1 MMIVPLIGSMK
12 LPSLT
17 ISDRKQYTTTNDK
30 EMKSLLSIG
39 VAAAA
44 IAAPSAAMADT
55 LNAAGASF
63 PAPIYQA
70 WLQNYA
76 KQTGNQVNYQAVGS
90 GAGVRQYTA
99 RTTDFGASDK
109 AVSDKKLK
117 GISRPMVQIPMT
129 GGAIA
134 VAYNNPGC
142 DLKITQTELVRVFY
156 GDINNWSHFG
166 CGNKPITIAVR
177 SDGSGTTAGF
187 TNSLSA
193 FSKKWKL
200 MVGRGK
206 AVNWPASNTV
216 AGKGNSGVA
225 GVIRNTEGAIGYL
238 NYGYVVGGKFQQ
250 AAVQNKAGNF
260 VKANGETSAAGLAQI
275 KLDSKL
281 RGTDANPAGANAFPI
296 VSLTWILAEPGHKV
310 DSVQPALRYML
321 SEEAQGISDSLG
333 YVPLPESL
341 RQKSLAAVESLR

>member
-76 KQTGNQVNYQAVGS
+76 KQTGNQVNYQATGS

-156 GDINNWSHFG
+156 GDINNL
-166 CGNKPITIAVR
+166 
-177 SDGSGTTAGF
+177 
-187 TNSLSA
+187 SL
-193 FSKKWKL
+193 
-200 MVGRGK
+200 
-206 AVNWPASNTV
+206 
-216 AGKGNSGVA
+216 
-225 GVIRNTEGAIGYL
+225 IHI
-238 NYGYVVGGKFQQ
+238 
-250 AAVQNKAGNF
+250 
-260 VKANGETSAAGLAQI
+260 
-275 KLDSKL
+275 
-281 RGTDANPAGANAFPI
+281 
-296 VSLTWILAEPGHKV
+296 
-310 DSVQPALRYML
+310 
-321 SEEAQGISDSLG
+321 
-333 YVPLPESL
+333 
-341 RQKSLAAVESLR
+341 